1 MNIKLSLIKKM
12 NNLLK
17 LDIIFMFIVFPQ
29 FFLTFSKDIYC
40 QDKKKNFESQ
50 TNLNLLEQEN
60 FLKGEDHF
68 YKKRFYTAEI
78 FFQKVIEIN
87 PENAYAHSYLGDIYL
102 NKNQIDKAIHH
113 FKIASELL
121 SDLRLYNNKNNNDI
135 LFLKSISPK
144 DVDIPLKEYFRLAQ
158 AYYLKKQP
166 EQSEYYCKIIINKFN
181 DFFQCYYYLGM
192 IELEFRKNR
201 QQTIEYLEKYK
212 SGLDKFLQ
220 ENPQNKISQEKEKVE
235 NVLKLLAQNE
245 DSSLKNDLKKE
256 LDPLNLFYK
265 KLPKKEETSI
275 NEIKNQSPNLVLPT
289 EKKFDP
295 IWVDIQYYKKKDR
308 KKAIEL
314 LKEYENSNEPK
325 SSKDYYYIKKTLCN
339 IYFEEK
345 DFSKSEK
352 ECLKALQYDF
362 EPEILLYLGL
372 ITIKQ
377 NKKEEFYQYIKK
389 YLEYKQDIQ
398 AYYLLGYE
406 LYHDR
411 KYDEALN
418 YFEKLTQTQPNH
430 KEGLYYQFLIYK
442 ELNQLEFMKQLAQKI
457 FLYYPKDLEILRSI
471 VFELLEKDEKK
482 LSLNLLNHIY
492 KNSPSLDDGLILAG
506 FYVQEDKNDQA
517 LEILSELYQNYPTDY
532 RLIRILIL
540 VLKQMNRNY
549 DTIERIT
556 QRFLEV
562 NQNSQE
568 KEEIMNILPEEIR
581 LKMLEKNQ
589 K

>member
-1 MNIKLSLIKKM
+1 MEIKLSLRKKIT
-12 NNLLK
+12 NLLK
-17 LDIIFMFIVFPQ
+17 LDIIFMIIVYPP
-29 FFLTFSKDIYC
+29 FSLILSIDVYS

-60 FLKGEDHF
+60 FLKGENHF

-102 NKNQIDKAIHH
+102 NKSQIDKAIHH

-121 SDLRLYNNKNNNDI
+121 SDLRLYNNKNNMDI
-135 LFLKSISPK
+135 LFLKSINPK
-144 DVDIPLKEYFRLAQ
+144 EVDIPLKEYFRLSQ
-158 AYYLKKQP
+158 AYYLIKQP
-166 EQSEYYCKIIINKFN
+166 EQSEYYCKIIINKFK

-201 QQTIEYLEKYK
+201 QKTIEFLDKYK
-212 SGLDKFLQ
+212 LGLEKFLQ
-220 ENPQNKISQEKEKVE
+220 ENPQNAITQEKEKVE
-235 NVLKLLAQNE
+235 QVLKLLAQNE
-245 DSSLKNDLKKE
+245 DKSLNNDLKKE
-256 LDPLNLFYK
+256 LDPLNLIYK
-265 KLPKKEETSI
+265 SLRKEDTSI
-275 NEIKNQSPNLVLPT
+275 NEIKNQSPNLILPI
-289 EKKFDP
+289 EKQFDP
-295 IWVDIQYYKKKDR
+295 TWVDIQYYKKQDR
-308 KKAIEL
+308 KKAMEL
-314 LKEYENSNEPK
+314 LKEYETSNEPK
-325 SSKDYYYIKKTLCN
+325 TSKDYYYIKKTLCN

-345 DFSKSEK
+345 DFSQSEK

-362 EPEILLYLGL
+362 EPEILFYLGL
-372 ITIKQ
+372 IAIKQ
-377 NKKEEFYQYIKK
+377 NKKDEFYQYLKK

-398 AYYLLGYE
+398 AYYFLGYE
-406 LYHDR
+406 LYNDK

-418 YFEKLTQTQPNH
+418 FFEKLTQIQPNH

-442 ELNQLEFMKQLAQKI
+442 ELNQTEFMKQLAQKI

-471 VFELLEKDEKK
+471 VFDLLEKGEKN

-492 KNSPSLDDGLILAG
+492 KNSKSLNDGLILAG
-506 FYVQEDKNDQA
+506 FYVQEEKNEQA

-540 VLKQMNRNY
+540 ILKQMNRNY
-549 DTIERIT
+549 DTIERVA

-562 NQNSQE
+562 NQNPQE

-581 LKMLEKNQ
+581 LKLEKN
-589 K
+589 

>member
-1 MNIKLSLIKKM
+1 MNIQLSLIKKM
-12 NNLLK
+12 NKLLK
-17 LDIIFMFIVFPQ
+17 LYIILIFIVFPQ
-29 FFLTFSKDIYC
+29 FFLIIKKDLHS

-102 NKNQIDKAIHH
+102 NKNELDKAIHH

-121 SDLRLYNNKNNNDI
+121 SDLKLYNNKNNNDI
-135 LFLKSISPK
+135 LFLKSINPK

-166 EQSEYYCKIIINKFN
+166 EQSEYYCKIIINKFK

-212 SGLDKFLQ
+212 SGLEKFLQ
-220 ENPQNKISQEKEKVE
+220 ENPQNAISQEKEKVE

-265 KLPKKEETSI
+265 PPKKEETSI
-275 NEIKNQSPNLVLPT
+275 NEIKNQSLNLILPT

-295 IWVDIQYYKKKDR
+295 MWVDIQYYKKQDR
-308 KKAIEL
+308 KKALEL
-314 LKEYENSNEPK
+314 LKEYETSNEPK
-325 SSKDYYYIKKTLCN
+325 TSKDYYFIKKFLCN
-339 IYFEEK
+339 IYFEVK
-345 DFSKSEK
+345 DFSQSEK

-362 EPEILLYLGL
+362 EPEILFYLGL
-372 ITIKQ
+372 IAIKQ
-377 NKKEEFYQYIKK
+377 NKKDEFYQYIKK

-398 AYYLLGYE
+398 AYYLMGYE
-406 LYHDR
+406 LYHDK

-418 YFEKLTQTQPNH
+418 YFEKLTQSQPNH

-471 VFELLEKDEKK
+471 VFDLLEKDEKN
-482 LSLNLLNHIY
+482 LSSNLLNHIY
-492 KNSPSLDDGLILAG
+492 KNSQSLDDGLILAG
-506 FYVQEDKNDQA
+506 FYVQEDKNNQA

-540 VLKQMNRNY
+540 LLKQMNRNY

-556 QRFLEV
+556 QRFLDAS
-562 NQNSQE
+562 QNPTE
-568 KEEIMNILPEEIR
+568 KEEILKILPEEIR